1 MTITFKALGALLAYP
16 TPELVQALPEIRAAI
31 QAEKRLGVRERTALF
46 LLLAELGH
54 RDLLDSQEHYVGLFD
69 RGRSTSLNLFE
80 HVHGDSRDRGPAM
93 LDLRGVYE
101 AAGFAF
107 TANELPD
114 YLPALLEFL
123 STQPFARA
131 EEMLGD
137 CAHILRAIGETL
149 ARRES
154 PHAAVFAALLAMVKA
169 EGLAPVKRAAP
180 VVEETPVDDEWVDAP
195 VIFGPAGAPGG
206 CGAPR
211 PGPSVIQFVPPASSA
226 RPGSQ
231 P

>member
-80 HVHGDSRDRGPAM
+80 HVHGDSRDRGAAM
-93 LDLRGVYE
+93 IDLRGVYE
-101 AAGFAF
+101 AAGFTL

-114 YLPALLEFL
+114 YLPAMLEFL
-123 STQPFARA
+123 STQPFAA
-131 EEMLGD
+131 AKEMLGE
-137 CAHILRAIGETL
+137 CAHILRAIGEAL

-154 PHAAVFAALLAMVKA
+154 PHAAVPAALLAMIGA
-169 EGLAPVKRAAP
+169 EGLAAAAP
-180 VVEETPVDDEWVDAP
+180 ARKAEPEPPLDETWADEP

-206 CGAPR
+206 CGAP
-211 PGPSVIQFVPPASSA
+211 PPARSVVTFMPPPA
-226 RPGSQ
+226 R
-231 P
+231 

>member
-16 TPELVQALPEIRAAI
+16 TPELLQALPEIRAAI

-54 RDLLDSQEHYVGLFD
+54 RDLLDSQEKYVDLFD

-93 LDLRGVYE
+93 LDLHGVYR

-107 TANELPD
+107 TTGELPD
-114 YLPALLEFL
+114 YLPAVLEFL
-123 STQPFARA
+123 STQPFATA

-137 CAHILRAIGETL
+137 CAHILRALGETL

-154 PHAAVFAALLAMVKA
+154 PHASVFAALLAMVKA

-180 VVEETPVDDEWVDAP
+180 AVPEPPVDDEWVDAP

-206 CGAPR
+206 CGTPR
-211 PGPSVIQFVPPASSA
+211 PAVSTIQFMPPPAAA
-226 RPGSQ
+226 R
-231 P
+231 

>member
-1 MTITFKALGALLAYP
+1 
-16 TPELVQALPEIRAAI
+16 
-31 QAEKRLGVRERTALF
+31 
-46 LLLAELGH
+46 
-54 RDLLDSQEHYVGLFD
+54 
-69 RGRSTSLNLFE
+69 
-80 HVHGDSRDRGPAM
+80 M

-114 YLPALLEFL
+114 YLPAVLEFL
-123 STQPFARA
+123 STQPFAKA

-169 EGLAPVKRAAP
+169 EGLAPVKRTAP
-180 VVEETPVDDEWVDAP
+180 VVEETPVDDEWVDEP

-206 CGAPR
+206 CGAPK
-211 PGPSVIQFVPPASSA
+211 PGPSVIQFMPPPAAA